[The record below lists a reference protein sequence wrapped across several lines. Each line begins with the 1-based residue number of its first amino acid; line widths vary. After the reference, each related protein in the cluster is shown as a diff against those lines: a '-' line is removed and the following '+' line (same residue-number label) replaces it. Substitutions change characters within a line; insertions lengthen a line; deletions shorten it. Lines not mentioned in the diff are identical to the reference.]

1 MIVFFGAEFT
11 KQYATHYGRKIEP
24 GRGAE
29 LIEPDEEKAVVG
41 KKKEAVHEVEAK
53 EGIQRKG

>member
-29 LIEPDEEKAVVG
+29 LIVPDEEKVTVGEKKAAVQ
-41 KKKEAVHEVEAK
+41 EVEL
-53 EGIQRKG
+53 KGRSK